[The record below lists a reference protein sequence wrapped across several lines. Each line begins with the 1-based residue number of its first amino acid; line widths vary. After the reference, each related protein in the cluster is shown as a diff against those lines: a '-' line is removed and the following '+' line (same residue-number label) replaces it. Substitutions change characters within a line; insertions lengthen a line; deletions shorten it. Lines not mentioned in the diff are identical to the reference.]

1 LSFACTQVP
10 HSPGAAPSF
19 RRALSDDWSAMP
31 PSCGMAE
38 RWGSH
43 HGPVRNNY
51 PAVAAVGRV
60 RIPFARDPAFELNT
74 R

>member
-1 LSFACTQVP
+1 
-10 HSPGAAPSF
+10 
-19 RRALSDDWSAMP
+19 
-31 PSCGMAE
+31 MAE
-38 RWGSH
+38 RRGSH